1 MKLLYIGIPLLIW
14 TMSAVGIL
22 ICTYLNSDK
31 NAGLE
36 RFFCGSG
43 ITSGL
48 LLGMGVI
55 ATKLF

>member
-1 MKLLYIGIPLLIW
+1 MRLLYIGVPLLIW

-22 ICTYLNSDK
+22 ICIYLNADR
-31 NAGLE
+31 NTRLE
-36 RFFCGSG
+36 KFFWWTG

>member
-22 ICTYLNSDK
+22 ICIYLNSDK

-36 RFFCGSG
+36 RFFWGSG
-43 ITSGL
+43 IASGL
-48 LLGMGVI
+48 LIDMGV
-55 ATKLF
+55 AKLL

>member
-1 MKLLYIGIPLLIW
+1 MKLLYIGIPFLIW

-36 RFFCGSG
+36 RFFWGSG

-48 LLGMGVI
+48 LLGTGVI
-55 ATKLF
+55 SAEIL

>member
-36 RFFCGSG
+36 RFFWGSG

>member
-1 MKLLYIGIPLLIW
+1 MKLLYIGIPLLMW

-22 ICTYLNSDK
+22 ICIYLNSDK
-31 NAGLE
+31 KAGLE
-36 RFFCGSG
+36 RFFWGSG

-55 ATKLF
+55 AAKIL

>member
-22 ICTYLNSDK
+22 ICVYLNSDK
-31 NAGLE
+31 NARLE
-36 RFFCGSG
+36 RFFWWSG
-43 ITSGL
+43 IASGL

-55 ATKLF
+55 AANIL

>member
-1 MKLLYIGIPLLIW
+1 MKLLFIAGPLLMW

-36 RFFCGSG
+36 RFFWWTG

-48 LLGMGVI
+48 SIGMGVI
-55 ATKLF
+55 AAKIL